1 MKTDYDKKLQ
11 EEREKLDR
19 LIDEALEKGA
29 SIWQYEAIQKQ
40 GRKVEELIARRD
52 SE

>member
-1 MKTDYDKKLQ
+1 MNSDIDKQLQ
-11 EEREKLDR
+11 EEREKLNN

-29 SIWQYEAIQKQ
+29 SIGQYETIQKQ
-40 GRKVEELIARRD
+40 GRRVEKLIESRK